1 MYNNNNLYGGSS
13 RHIEWFSGRSSED
26 KMKILLLFASVIQT
40 KFITYLGCAS
50 LKCRFKMQVIGSN
63 LSMSG
68 KDDAFNH
75 QINNRYE
82 LRKTEIFT

>member
-13 RHIEWFSGRSSED
+13 RPIKWFSGRSSEN

-50 LKCRFKMQVIGSN
+50 LKCRFKMQVTGSN

-68 KDDAFNH
+68 KEDAFNH
-75 QINNRYE
+75 QPNNTY
-82 LRKTEIFT
+82 K